1 MKVYF
6 ETYGCTMNQGDTEIM
21 MGLVKNHKIVNNAQD
36 SEIIIMNTCGVIEYT
51 ERKIIKNTKKYQAQ
65 GKKVIISGCLPKIN
79 PDVIEKTSP
88 DAIIS
93 ARSLGSINNA
103 IETVKR
109 NRQFIQVKNNNPIK
123 SNTTKRRTQHP
134 IAIVPISEGCLGRCS
149 YCGTRFARGRLRS
162 SPISSIVKETEKCV
176 SHGFKEIQL
185 TAQDTGAYGMDNDE
199 RLPSLL
205 KEICK
210 ILGDFRVRVGMMN
223 PEHVLKIQD
232 NLIEAM
238 QDEKIYNFLH
248 LPLQSGDDKILQDMN
263 REYTVK
269 DFQRILE
276 RFREN
281 LDQLTFSTDIIVGY
295 PTETEEAFQ
304 KTYKI
309 IEKTR
314 PDVLNIKRYSK
325 RPNTP
330 ASKLKDMPD
339 RIKKDR
345 SRLLTRLHQEIG
357 EKNNGKFVGKK
368 YRILITENGEK
379 SMKARTDTY
388 KQVVL
393 EKGELGGFLTVKIK
407 DATASYLI
415 AE

>member
-1 MKVYF
+1 MKIYF

-21 MGLVKNHKIVNNAQD
+21 MGLVKNHKIVNKAQD
-36 SEIIIMNTCGVIEYT
+36 SDIIIMNTCGVIEYT

-79 PDVIEKTSP
+79 KDAIEKTRP
-88 DAIIS
+88 NAIIS
-93 ARSLGSINNA
+93 ARSLESINNA
-103 IETVKR
+103 IETVTR
-109 NRQFIQVKNNNPIK
+109 NEQFIQVTNNNPIK
-123 SNTTKRRTQHP
+123 SNTTKKRTQHP

-162 SPISSIVKETEKCV
+162 FPLSSIVKETEKCV
-176 SHGFKEIQL
+176 MQGFKEIQL

-210 ILGDFRVRVGMMN
+210 ISGDFRVRVGMMN
-223 PEHVLKIQD
+223 PEHVLKIHD
-232 NLIEAM
+232 SLIEAM

-263 REYTVK
+263 REYIVK
-269 DFQRILE
+269 DFQRIVE
-276 RFREN
+276 RFRET

-309 IEKTR
+309 LEKTR
-314 PDVLNIKRYSK
+314 PDVLNIKRYSP

-345 SRLLTRLHQEIG
+345 SRLLTRLHHEIG
-357 EKNNGKFVGKK
+357 EKNNGKFVGKE

-379 SMKARTDTY
+379 SMKARTDAY

-393 EKGELGGFLTVKIK
+393 EKGELGEFKTVKIK

-415 AE
+415 AK

>member
-1 MKVYF
+1 MKIYF

-36 SEIIIMNTCGVIEYT
+36 SDVIIMNTCGVIEYT

-79 PDVIEKTSP
+79 KDAIEKTRP

-109 NRQFIQVKNNNPIK
+109 DRQFIQVKNNRPIK
-123 SNTTKRRTQHP
+123 SNTAKRRTQHP

-162 SPISSIVKETEKCV
+162 FPISSILKETEKCV

-210 ILGDFRVRVGMMN
+210 IPGDFRVRVGMMN
-223 PEHVLKIQD
+223 PEHALKIQD
-232 NLIEAM
+232 SLIEAM

-281 LDQLTFSTDIIVGY
+281 LDKLTFSTDIIVGY

-357 EKNNGKFVGKK
+357 EKNNGKFVGKE

-379 SMKARTDTY
+379 SMKARTDAY

-393 EKGELGGFLTVKIK
+393 EKGELGEFLTVKIK
-407 DATASYLI
+407 DATPSYLI